1 MLYKIFF
8 FIRNIRI
15 TMSKGLTLKGL
26 TGALAPVELDL
37 GGYSEVAAHMP
48 KK

>member
-8 FIRNIRI
+8 FNRNIRI

-26 TGALAPVELDL
+26 AGALALVELAL
-37 GGYSEVAAHMP
+37 GGYSEVVAHMP